1 MEKLGEIFIQGKVV
15 NLDNTDVNDL
25 ENYLQSIQ
33 SEKEKIKEKLDSIL
47 EEIYN

>member
-33 SEKEKIKEKLDSIL
+33 SEKEEIKERLDSIL